1 MRKSAILICIMLQV
15 FFISCARMPLLSSI
29 FDSSAQ
35 DGTGETALRDD
46 FSDSKSGWENIQ
58 IDEGTAGYVRETYQI
73 TVNMPNTD
81 IFTTYSRIFVNSET
95 TVRAAKM
102 RGSEN
107 NNFGLI
113 CRFQDSEN
121 FYAGQISSDGLAGI
135 FKVEDGEYKLLGH
148 QNMVPVPAI
157 MGGGGENEIWFECV
171 ENTLSLVVN
180 GEFVDSQKDDA
191 FKSGEI
197 GLIAGTID
205 GNIGVFQF
213 DDFTAFPR

>member
-1 MRKSAILICIMLQV
+1 MRKSAILICIILQV
-15 FFISCARMPLLSSI
+15 FFTSCTRLPLLSSF
-29 FDSSAQ
+29 FDSSTENGA
-35 DGTGETALRDD
+35 GETTLRDD
-46 FSDSKSGWENIQ
+46 FSDSKSGWPQIQ
-58 IDEGTAGYVRETYQI
+58 IDEGAAGYVGETYQI

-81 IFTTYSRIFVNSET
+81 IFSTYSRIFVDSET

-102 RGSEN
+102 QGSDN

-135 FKVEDGEYKLLGH
+135 FKIEDGEYQLLGH
-148 QNMVPVPAI
+148 QSMVPVPAI
-157 MGGGGENEIWFECV
+157 MGGSGKNEIWFECV
-171 ENTLSLVVN
+171 ETTLSLAVN
-180 GEFVDSQKDDA
+180 GEFVDSQRDDT

-213 DDFTAFPR
+213 DDLTAFPR